1 VFKSILISVAIAPVL
16 LGVLAAKGRD
26 GGRDLAALRVGWVA
40 YAVLWFAA
48 LFYLRYR

>member
-1 VFKSILISVAIAPVL
+1 MFKSILISVAIAPML
-16 LGVLAAKGRD
+16 LGVIAARS
-26 GGRDLAALRVGWVA
+26 GGRDRVALRVGWVA